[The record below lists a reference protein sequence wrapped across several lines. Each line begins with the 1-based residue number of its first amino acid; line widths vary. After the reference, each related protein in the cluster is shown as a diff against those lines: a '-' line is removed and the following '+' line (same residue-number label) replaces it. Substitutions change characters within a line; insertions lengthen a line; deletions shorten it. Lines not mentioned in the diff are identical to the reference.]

1 MIRKNKLCVAILS
14 ICVMLSA
21 CGHEPIASTKALTNA
36 KNAANIGQEY
46 LDGSISYHDAIV
58 LLDDIY
64 ENLDYV
70 SNYTVDERLEDKQKY
85 ADDDLHAYILI
96 LQSSINSDGWHGDVD
111 SFNKVQDNLDKLN
124 KLIKKYD

>member
-96 LQSSINSDGWHGDVD
+96 LQCSINSDAWHGDVD
-111 SFNKVQDNLDKLN
+111 SFSKVQDNLDKLN

>member
-1 MIRKNKLCVAILS
+1 
-14 ICVMLSA
+14 MLSA

-96 LQSSINSDGWHGDVD
+96 LQSSINSDAWHGDVD

>member
-70 SNYTVDERLEDKQKY
+70 SNYTVDERMEDKQKY

-96 LQSSINSDGWHGDVD
+96 LQSSITSDAWHGDVD